1 MPSFPV
7 SFINHAYRLRW
18 LSGSSSRGIK
28 RNARSIDKFVYGRKS
43 STHIEPSMRARGN
56 GTSAVSTLVD
66 MFASLE
72 AILQL
77 CQRPLRSTTT
87 NSTEDAEVKSRCA
100 TAKSSSQPPND
111 SNLKTASPAQAL
123 PGLPIAPG
131 RPSTRTLRDLPTFA
145 SWPPGWATAR
155 ATTNG
160 LRRALTPGAYGC
172 ARAQR

>member
-28 RNARSIDKFVYGRKS
+28 RSARSIDKFVYGRKS

-72 AILQL
+72 AILQIVPASAPFDNNQFGGRRRGEKAVRNSKKL
-77 CQRPLRSTTT
+77 ARNPQTTHTLKQRPLP
-87 NSTEDAEVKSRCA
+87 ERCRGCRLLRGRRQRKPFA
-100 TAKSSSQPPND
+100 VRQLLPVGHQAGPRRAQPPTC
-111 SNLKTASPAQAL
+111 L
-123 PGLPIAPG
+123 GE
-131 RPSTRTLRDLPTFA
+131 R
-145 SWPPGWATAR
+145 
-155 ATTNG
+155 
-160 LRRALTPGAYGC
+160 
-172 ARAQR
+172 